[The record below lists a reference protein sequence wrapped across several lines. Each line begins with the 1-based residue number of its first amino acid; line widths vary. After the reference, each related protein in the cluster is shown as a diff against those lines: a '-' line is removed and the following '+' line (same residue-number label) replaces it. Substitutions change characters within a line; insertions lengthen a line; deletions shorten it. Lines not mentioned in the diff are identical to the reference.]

1 MNRGLTE
8 QEYREYLISLIPS
21 IYKLLPLYE
30 EKNVYLLDFID
41 SLLNFELYGASKSIG
56 NLPKSRWYVK
66 TICTLEGIEKQLQGE
81 FRNPEHADNHKRF
94 KREIFK
100 ITALIDKQIDEL
112 KGEWIYEY
120 IWRLSVKS

>member
-30 EKNVYLLDFID
+30 ERNEYLTDFID
-41 SLLNFELYGASKSIG
+41 SLLNFELYGASNSIG
-56 NLPKSRWYVK
+56 NLPKGKWYMK
-66 TICTLEGIEKQLQGE
+66 TICTLEGIERQLQGE
-81 FRNPEHADNHKRF
+81 FSDPEQGDNHKRF

-112 KGEWIYEY
+112 KGE
-120 IWRLSVKS
+120 